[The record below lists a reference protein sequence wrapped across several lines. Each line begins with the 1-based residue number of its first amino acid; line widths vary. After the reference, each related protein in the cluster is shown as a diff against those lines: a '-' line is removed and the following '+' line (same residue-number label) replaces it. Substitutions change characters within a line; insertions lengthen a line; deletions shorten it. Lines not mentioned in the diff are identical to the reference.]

1 MNIQSILSFID
12 KTVLKLIN
20 NIVIRE
26 NNLDDDDDHRTNVEH
41 IIDIIDEPI
50 YYVYCNSVYNTA
62 SSPICDMV

>member
-1 MNIQSILSFID
+1 MIIQSILSFID
-12 KTVLKLIN
+12 KTFLNFIN

-26 NNLDDDDDHRTNVEH
+26 NNLDDDYRTNVEH

-50 YYVYCNSVYNTA
+50 YYVHCNSVYNTA